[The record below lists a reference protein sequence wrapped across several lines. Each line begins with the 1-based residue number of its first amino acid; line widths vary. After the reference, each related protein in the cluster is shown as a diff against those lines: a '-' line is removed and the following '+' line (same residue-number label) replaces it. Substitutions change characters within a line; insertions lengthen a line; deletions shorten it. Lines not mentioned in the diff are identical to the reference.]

1 MPGRLAIPASDLEDT
16 SMTEK
21 STRPPP
27 MAWARLRFLVVGALV
42 ACPPQAGELAVAIA
56 GLAARTWPSPTDPT
70 RQVRFGAS
78 TIERWYYQA
87 RKALDPVAVLA
98 RRTRKDAGKDKATRP
113 GLIEELARQYGANP
127 SWSFKLH
134 YDNLVE
140 IAKQDPSRFGSPP
153 SYPTMRRLMK
163 RRGWL
168 RRRLPRHPTAGQARA
183 LAHLEHVEV
192 RSFEA
197 SAVHALWHFDF
208 HHGSRKV
215 LDEKGVWHT
224 PQCLCILDDRSR
236 ICCHIQWFLN
246 EDTRCLTHGLKQA
259 FCKRG
264 LPRSILHDNGP
275 AMIAAETQEG
285 FLRCGIAVNP
295 TLPYSPYQNGKQEN
309 FWASLE
315 GRLLAMLGRVEPLT
329 LEFLNKATQAWI
341 EGEYNHHHHEEIK
354 TTPVA
359 RMLAGPDVS
368 RPAPDMDTLRR
379 RFTRCEVRKQ
389 RRSDGTLRL
398 GGMRFEVPS
407 HLRTLP
413 ELTVRWRSWDLST
426 AWIVEGQNDTLLA
439 TIQPIDREKNG
450 QAGRRTLTPIPSTT
464 APRPAPGA
472 DPIPPLLARLL
483 AEHAATGLPA
493 AYIALGESDD

>member
-1 MPGRLAIPASDLEDT
+1 MKSDT
-16 SMTEK
+16 PTH
-21 STRPPP
+21 PPP

-42 ACPPQAGELAVAIA
+42 ACPPQPGELAGAIA
-56 GLAARTWPSPTDPT
+56 GLAAKTWPSPSDPK
-70 RQVRFGAS
+70 RHVRFGAS

-87 RKALDPVAVLA
+87 RNAADPVAVLA
-98 RRTRKDAGKDKATRP
+98 RRTRADAGQDKATRP
-113 GLIEELARQYGANP
+113 ALIEELARQYGAHGN
-127 SWSFKLH
+127 WSFRLH

-140 IAKQDPSRFGSPP
+140 LARQDPEKYGPPP
-153 SYPTMRRLMK
+153 SYPTVRRLMH

-168 RRRLPRHPTAGQARA
+168 RRRLPRNPTAGQERA

-197 SAVHALWHFDF
+197 AAVHALWHFDF
-208 HHGSRKV
+208 HQGSRKV
-215 LDEKGVWHT
+215 LDDKGVWRT

-236 ICCHIQWFLN
+236 LCCHIQWFLH
-246 EDTRCLTHGLKQA
+246 EDTRCLSHGLIQA

-264 LPRSILHDNGP
+264 LPRSILHDNGA
-275 AMIAAETQEG
+275 AMTAAETVEG
-285 FLRCGIAVNP
+285 FLRCGMAVHP

-309 FWASLE
+309 FWAFIE

-329 LEFLNKATQAWI
+329 LAFLNKATQAWI
-341 EGEYNHHHHEEIK
+341 EGEYNHHFNEEIQSS
-354 TTPVA
+354 PVA

-368 RPAPDMDTLRR
+368 RPVPDMDILRR
-379 RFTRCEVRKQ
+379 RFTRCETRIQ

-398 GGMRFEVPS
+398 GGLRFEVPS
-407 HLRTLP
+407 HLRTLR
-413 ELTVRWRSWDLST
+413 EVTVRWRSWDLST
-426 AWIVEGQNDTLLA
+426 AWIVEGRTDTLLA

-450 QAGRRTLTPIPSTT
+450 QAGRRTLSATPETT

-493 AYIALGESDD
+493 AYIPLGESDD